1 MRVRVRPLLSLAVLL
16 LAAPLGAQTSTAWD
30 PLFLGFGT
38 EPEMD
43 YGGRTVVSLHSL
55 ISRSIGRIGGAGGI
69 GERHPGV
76 APAWEFPVAAA
87 MLLVQHEVGGHGGRG
102 REFGLSPSYAF
113 NYDFSA
119 ATSIARPPATTEE
132 STLLAAGGAESDTVM
147 ARRVLL
153 DLLRPEGADGAKVPL
168 AMMAK
173 LDLSLYA
180 SSAEDPDDGPEIVDQ
195 YREGNDMAYYLIS
208 RQAERRGADP
218 AAVWEGTYEADFD
231 DPLLGSTYDDL
242 LATAAWNLLDPS
254 LVGAVVNYFR
264 QHVLGGSVRVNA
276 PVLRVGDGLG
286 LTLGTRGALGPQEVS
301 RFLDL
306 YGATRRGVFTVYVRD
321 LDSSVDRTY
330 GFGAGVHALKLG
342 RNVELGLSADSWD
355 EPDSEEPLRG
365 ERTGSGWNATAEV
378 DAMPA
383 IFGGRW
389 GFSAKL
395 GSKSDGFFP
404 GLPLEDG
411 PYFALGLRA
420 AL

>member
-1 MRVRVRPLLSLAVLL
+1 MKVRARPCLSVAVLL
-16 LAAPLGAQTSTAWD
+16 LALPLGAQPPAPWD
-30 PLFLGFGT
+30 PLFLGFGS

-43 YGGRTVVSLHSL
+43 YGGRTVASLHSL
-55 ISRSIGRIGGAGGI
+55 ISRSIGRIGDAGGI
-69 GERHPGV
+69 GEKHPGV
-76 APAWEFPVAAA
+76 APAWEFPVGAA
-87 MLLVQHEVGGHGGRG
+87 MLLLQHEVGGHGGRA

-119 ATSIARPPATTEE
+119 ATSIGRTPATNEE
-132 STLLAAGGAESDTVM
+132 NTLLAAGGVESDQVM

-168 AMMAK
+168 ALLAK
-173 LDLSLYA
+173 LDLSLYVA
-180 SSAEDPDDGPEIVDQ
+180 SADDPKAGQELEDQ

-218 AAVWEGTYEADFD
+218 AAVWEGTYEADFG
-231 DPLLGSTYDDL
+231 DPLLRSTYDDL
-242 LATAAWNLLDPS
+242 TTTALWNLLDPS
-254 LVGAVVNYFR
+254 LVGAVANYFR
-264 QHVLGGSVRVNA
+264 EHVLGGSPRVHA
-276 PVLRVGDGLG
+276 PVLRVGEGLG

-306 YGATRRGVFTVYVRD
+306 YGATRRGVLTVYVRD

-342 RNVELGLSADSWD
+342 RNVELGFAADAWD
-355 EPDSEEPLRG
+355 EPDSQEAI
-365 ERTGSGWNATAEV
+365 RTGSGWNATAEV
-378 DAMPA
+378 DALLSQ
-383 IFGGRW
+383 RW

-411 PYFALGLRA
+411 PYFALGVRA
-420 AL
+420 VL

>member
-1 MRVRVRPLLSLAVLL
+1 MRATPILLPSVVLL
-16 LAAPLGAQTSTAWD
+16 LLAVPLGAQSSSSSTWD
-30 PLFLGFGT
+30 PLFLGFGS

-43 YGGRTVVSLHSL
+43 YGGRTVMSLHSL
-55 ISRSIGRIGGAGGI
+55 ISRSIGWIGNV
-69 GERHPGV
+69 GERRPGA

-119 ATSIARPPATTEE
+119 ATGIARPPATNEE
-132 STLLAAGGAESDTVM
+132 STLLAAGGAEADGVM

-153 DLLRPEGADGAKVPL
+153 DLLRPEGADGAKLPL
-168 AMMAK
+168 AMIAK

-180 SSAEDPDDGPEIVDQ
+180 ASAEDPDDGQEIVDQ

-218 AAVWEGTYEADFD
+218 AAVWEGTYEADLD
-231 DPLLGSTYDDL
+231 DPLLGSTYDDM

-254 LVGAVVNYFR
+254 LMGAMVNYFR
-264 QHVLGGSVRVNA
+264 QHVLGGNARVNA

-306 YGATRRGVFTVYVRD
+306 YGATRRGVLTVYVRD
-321 LDSSVDRTY
+321 LDSSIDRTY

-342 RNVELGLSADSWD
+342 RNVELGLAADAWD
-355 EPDSEEPLRG
+355 EPGSQERI
-365 ERTGSGWNATAEV
+365 RTGSGWNATAEV
-378 DAMPA
+378 DAML
-383 IFGGRW
+383 GERW
-389 GFSAKL
+389 GLSAKL

-411 PYFALGLRA
+411 PYFALGVRA